1 MEVRSMFGN
10 ATVNEKGGKYS
21 ITITFLSL
29 ALMFLHT
36 LRMSGTRSMGGG
48 DDGYTKIPGKKV

>member
-1 MEVRSMFGN
+1 VSESLEVRSILGN
-10 ATVNEKGGKYS
+10 TTVNEEAGKYS

-36 LRMSGTRSMGGG
+36 LRMSGTCSMDGG
-48 DDGYTKIPGKKV
+48 DDGYIKFL